1 MGAWFSKNLFSF
13 SDKNVI
19 NLESTDFDKTFIT
32 HSTDQV
38 EARYIL
44 TPAMMERILTLN
56 RNAKNTVSLSFI
68 DSRMYIA
75 FPLNRNYFEAPVFKT
90 LLNPDLLNEDIAIIN
105 FMYDIVR
112 ELDLNTRI
120 WGKN

>member
-1 MGAWFSKNLFSF
+1 
-13 SDKNVI
+13 VI

-90 LLNPDLLNEDIAIIN
+90 LLNPDLLHEDIAIIN